1 MRVRHSILFIILAV
15 AAAVALTGC
24 SAGTQNSAEAVA
36 SAGNAAPANAASAG
50 NAAPANAAPED
61 GATFVQVQS
70 IDGNTI
76 TAVVGTMPQGAGGSE
91 QSGAPQGQPSG
102 DIDGSQPQGTPAQ
115 QPSGDSQPGGG
126 RAGDGQLGG
135 MGFTAGDET
144 ITFTVGDATVIS
156 AQSGPQSSTTDTTK
170 LTVADIAV
178 GDVLAITLSSDNVA
192 ESIVIQQSGTPGEA
206 NGAS

>member
-36 SAGNAAPANAASAG
+36 SAGNAAPVNAASAG

-76 TAVVGTMPQGAGGSE
+76 TAVVGTIPQGAGGSE

-102 DIDGSQPQGTPAQ
+102 DNDGSQPQGTPAQ

-126 RAGDGQLGG
+126 QPGG

-178 GDVLAITLSSDNVA
+178 GDVLTVTLSSDNVA